1 MSLLVAL
8 LLAQNVDPQPI
19 IRPPG
24 YAEVRAMAVPVIAG
38 DINDHPYRVVGTIE
52 ANVRKLTIFEKDPSE
67 ARVYRELWERA
78 RKLGADA
85 VVNAKY
91 GETLFGGWT
100 WGRRHASG
108 QAIKFL
114 TDAEVASLPAPVIV
128 QQIPPQVTPPPP
140 APKKKRAVVT
150 CITCD

>member
-1 MSLLVAL
+1 MSLLAAL
-8 LLAQNVDPQPI
+8 LLLQNIDPAPPV
-19 IRPPG
+19 RLPG
-24 YAEVRAMAVPVIAG
+24 YAEVRAMPVPVVVG
-38 DINDHPYRVVGTIE
+38 DISDRPYRVVGSIE

-114 TDAEVASLPAPVIV
+114 SDAEVATLRRASEAPTSDTAPVK
-128 QQIPPQVTPPPP
+128 PPP
-140 APKKKRAVVT
+140 APKKKPAGIT
-150 CITCD
+150 CITCN